1 MTRQPA
7 YFEIANDNRFW
18 LVTQRVLL
26 ILPWLWLSLF
36 ALLIVGAFGQQGS
49 WPSYGQPDPKA
60 IASLGALVTP
70 LILLMMV
77 TLASLPFGFLFT
89 TFAIWQGAPYS
100 ISKKHTVLYL
110 LGVFLFL
117 AIVIGNAAGLMTWL
131 MD

>member
-7 YFEIANDNRFW
+7 YFEIANDHRFW
-18 LVTQRVLL
+18 SITQRVLL
-26 ILPWLWLSLF
+26 GLPWLWLGIFGSL
-36 ALLIVGAFGQQGS
+36 IMGAFAQQGS

-60 IASLGALVTP
+60 IAVLGTLVTP
-70 LILLMMV
+70 LILLMML

-100 ISKKHTVLYL
+100 ISKKHAALYL

-117 AIVIGNAAGLMTWL
+117 MIVIGNTAGLMTWL